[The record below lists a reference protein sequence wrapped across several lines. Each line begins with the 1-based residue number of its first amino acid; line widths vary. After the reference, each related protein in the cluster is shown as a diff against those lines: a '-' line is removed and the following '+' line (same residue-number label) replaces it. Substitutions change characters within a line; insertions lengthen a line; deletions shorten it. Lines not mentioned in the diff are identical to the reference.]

1 MGKPIKSLIFPG
13 SKQSGKAAEYQSK
26 KRVRH
31 SKMQPYKRER
41 AIVLTKNY

>member
-1 MGKPIKSLIFPG
+1 MEKTYKKSHFPD

-41 AIVLTKNY
+41 TIV

>member
-1 MGKPIKSLIFPG
+1 MGKTYKESHFPG

-26 KRVRH
+26 KKAKH

-41 AIVLTKNY
+41 TIV